1 MKAIET
7 YRQEKSIFIAFLSL
21 YVMISFLAVCILF
34 GLYIY
39 KSFDSGNI
47 IATQTQDGFNNKQG
61 VAGESVTIN

>member
-1 MKAIET
+1 MKAIDT
-7 YRQEKSIFIAFLSL
+7 YRREKTIFLVFLSM
-21 YVMISFLAVCILF
+21 YVFISFLAVCCLF

-39 KSFDSGNI
+39 KSFDSSNI